1 MAADRSRNL
10 PSVGLKAV
18 AAAGLAMGLATGLAG
33 CGQKGPLYLPDK
45 GGDVVTRPGGQQGQQ
60 APRPQ
65 SQETAPQPSTQ
76 PQPNRNDNEEKKDP
90 PR

>member
-1 MAADRSRNL
+1 MAADRVRTL
-10 PSVGLKAV
+10 VAV
-18 AAAGLAMGLATGLAG
+18 AATAAFIACLGG

-45 GGDVVTRPGGQQGQQ
+45 GGDVVTRPAPQQ
-60 APRPQ
+60 APRQP

-76 PQPNRNDNEEKKDP
+76 SPQNRSEDDGDTQP